1 MNSKA
6 REIPKAATHCL
17 KGWLFQHITNPYPSE
32 DQKKELAQN
41 TGLTILQVKNWFIN
55 ARRRIVQPLIDQAK
69 KLGGPDPSRYP
80 VIQGNLLT
88 DRLSR
93 RKRGMA
99 SNPLFIKPVLHFQN
113 ELSYVGCLSFLLNR
127 DSQQGRPFS
136 LPSQRN
142 FPISFKPKVAI
153 AEFFWKMQRKTWY
166 SILGVDAMP
175 LSLKNLLLKE
185 IIVFL

>member
-69 KLGGPDPSRYP
+69 KLGGPDPSSYP

-99 SNPLFIKPVLHFQN
+99 SNPLFIIPDFCFAFYQ
-113 ELSYVGCLSFLLNR
+113 
-127 DSQQGRPFS
+127 
-136 LPSQRN
+136 
-142 FPISFKPKVAI
+142 
-153 AEFFWKMQRKTWY
+153 
-166 SILGVDAMP
+166 
-175 LSLKNLLLKE
+175 
-185 IIVFL
+185 

>member
-1 MNSKA
+1 MVLHCRSNFFGRHLDTNKSFWNHLTTYLYMRSRLQKPKMNSKA

-99 SNPLFIKPVLHFQN
+99 SNPLYIIPDFFCIFQTN
-113 ELSYVGCLSFLLNR
+113 LAMAKLNW
-127 DSQQGRPFS
+127 DSQQGRTFS

-142 FPISFKPKVAI
+142 FPISFRP
-153 AEFFWKMQRKTWY
+153 
-166 SILGVDAMP
+166 
-175 LSLKNLLLKE
+175 
-185 IIVFL
+185 